1 MILFFRIQQIIN
13 LCFTLKVHFNLSLY
27 WRITIHAKCA
37 FWNLDDILWSSV
49 ILDCSAIKELQESS
63 PLTKFYDCSS
73 QFLKSVTTTATSIF
87 DVQATGGDNDE
98 EEDEAK

>member
-1 MILFFRIQQIIN
+1 M
-13 LCFTLKVHFNLSLY
+13 CFLELGRHP
-27 WRITIHAKCA
+27 
-37 FWNLDDILWSSV
+37 LWCSV

-98 EEDEAK
+98 EEDEAKWDNDFEKKIL

>member
-1 MILFFRIQQIIN
+1 MQNVLFG
-13 LCFTLKVHFNLSLY
+13 TWTTSSL
-27 WRITIHAKCA
+27 
-37 FWNLDDILWSSV
+37 LWSSV

-63 PLTKFYDCSS
+63 PLSNATFYDCSS

>member
-1 MILFFRIQQIIN
+1 MLYFKSSLQFVALLEN
-13 LCFTLKVHFNLSLY
+13 YNPCKMCFLELGRHP
-27 WRITIHAKCA
+27 
-37 FWNLDDILWSSV
+37 LWSSV

-98 EEDEAK
+98 EEDEAKWDNDFEKKNL

>member
-1 MILFFRIQQIIN
+1 M
-13 LCFTLKVHFNLSLY
+13 CFLELGRHL
-27 WRITIHAKCA
+27 
-37 FWNLDDILWSSV
+37 LWSSV